1 MASLNKVQLI
11 GNLGRAPEMR
21 YMPNGTPT
29 ATISLASTE
38 RWKDK
43 ASGEAR
49 EATEWHRVV
58 FFRGLAEIV
67 GAYLNVGS
75 LVYVEGKLK
84 TRKYTDKDGVEKYA
98 TEVQAAELQM
108 LGDRAGPGSKASEK
122 AGLAHRDDAG
132 TGDDEVPF

>member
-29 ATISLASTE
+29 ATISVASTE

-43 ASGEAR
+43 ATGEAR

-84 TRKYTDKDGVEKYA
+84 TRKYTDKDGVEKYT
-98 TEVQAAELQM
+98 TEVQASELQM

-122 AGLAHRDDAG
+122 EGVTHRDEGGA
-132 TGDDEVPF
+132 GDDEVPL